1 MTFRDGKSRSGS
13 ALLIVLGMF
22 SFMLVSAVAFSVYM
36 RSSRA
41 PSSYV
46 RRNASARH
54 LVKAALARAMDE
66 IDTAIGNDPF
76 PGVGYNHDYGASG
89 INDPD
94 NHKNDNWHGH
104 VFTPS
109 NEVAAATTVS
119 TLTLEALGYLPPCLI
134 DEARYWSR
142 HSRTAQWRSFNYGLG
157 QYAFTAV
164 NVSDLF
170 DLNQLIDTDGVT
182 KQRLNRNS
190 SPTGRISPTY
200 LFRGGNTA
208 DMDGG
213 GSAAAGFLS
222 AIASGS
228 GFNNNPPINQIPFVS
243 MMDFNLALGGNALG
257 GIASPFMNRLN
268 GNQGRF
274 YSGNASEEVV
284 RRQVFMA
291 GGWNSDTNLTYSEY
305 STLGRINL
313 RYPEYQP
320 FDGCAWFPAATTLS
334 HCYNDV
340 SASHPFWQPMNDNF
354 PILAT
359 ALLCDYLDYDNVPL
373 SLCIPC
379 TEAVPM
385 ICGVELNANVIECQ
399 TEYILGT
406 PMPGPTP
413 PLQIRT
419 DICNLKINKVDFN
432 PTVTVVYPFLH
443 EQPGLPNYEIECYA
457 RIFFEEEQASS
468 DSDINDGGLRNA
480 FFDLG
485 TLDAAWS
492 TLNTG
497 SGSAS
502 FIEVKCSTPLV
513 IAGSSMFNDFR
524 NATGQ
529 NREKKAIISKTLR
542 VQLPPFTKKLAD
554 LSLQNPGTGWQVA
567 SGTDANQIDFFPSG
581 NLNSANRINLGTTL
595 ASPAAGPIYRPMV
608 AMWVRIKDGNG
619 KTVDMSP
626 AIPAYD
632 NMNNFPGNAS
642 LNGFNQAATG
652 VTLPNMS
659 ARCPAFRFY
668 PQKSTPGITPDG
680 RTGGPYD
687 GITAPPPPPITDG
700 ATFKQKAYVANDPR
714 INWAPEQWW
723 VDASGG
729 NPENLWFNNVT
740 AFRSADT
747 TRDQDIFMSVS
758 DQGYLQ
764 SMYEWMLIPQVR
776 SLTTSVK
783 PEWGAFENSS
793 TSDYDGSMRTA
804 ANNVLHR
811 DLMWR
816 TYRSEAFGY
825 DSGWGSID
833 GLPFDEAENGLRVN
847 PYTDITNVMLGA
859 FANMPRDWWSAG
871 TNHLANGK
879 NYMNGTTFTPDY
891 LFDWSCT
898 YDDVYRMTAYW
909 MRAFRRGD
917 NPAEREKMFGAD
929 GWRNVL
935 DDAWNW
941 REGRVNYSVPDV
953 TVADIEGILQDD
965 MTLADRKFL
974 YGYLKGCFANTAQLF
989 LVFVRAESAAGG
1001 GGAGSGARAVALVW
1015 RDPNPPMDNSGQ
1027 YKTATG
1033 GSEAPTYGKDNAQKY
1048 LHVSSGRSEES
1059 WRLNE
1064 RNYPPHKMRVLF
1076 YHQLD

>member
-89 INDPD
+89 SNDPD

-164 NVSDLF
+164 NVSDFF

-208 DMDGG
+208 NMDGG

-320 FDGCAWFPAATTLS
+320 FDGYSWFPAATTLS

-340 SASHPFWQPMNDNF
+340 AENHPFWQPINANF
-354 PILAT
+354 PVLAT

-385 ICGVELNANVIECQ
+385 ICGVELNDGCVRYNVAVAEDVLQEANAEQ
-399 TEYILGT
+399 GT
-406 PMPGPTP
+406 KKK
-413 PLQIRT
+413 IKRT
-419 DICNLKINKVDFN
+419 YSLNVEVRDLE
-432 PTVTVVYPFLH
+432 TTLTTVYPFINGPQGQSSGYTA
-443 EQPGLPNYEIECYA
+443 ESFARVFFVVQPSGTGLN
-457 RIFFEEEQASS
+457 
-468 DSDINDGGLRNA
+468 DSGLR
-480 FFDLG
+480 
-485 TLDAAWS
+485 T
-492 TLNTG
+492 
-497 SGSAS
+497 SA
-502 FIEVKCSTPLV
+502 TPLGRMD
-513 IAGSSMFNDFR
+513 ADGSQWDWSGITEAAYIQ
-524 NATGQ
+524 ATCGD
-529 NREKKAIISKTLR
+529 KAITAEATIGGDGAGIEQNSIKQDISMRMAGNLSKSAELAVLVYEVDENGNETL
-542 VQLPPFTKKLAD
+542 VDNECVNGT
-554 LSLQNPGTGWQVA
+554 SLNFYNGAWGTVNFLDELKNDANPGIKFRPSVA
-567 SGTDANQIDFFPSG
+567 
-581 NLNSANRINLGTTL
+581 
-595 ASPAAGPIYRPMV
+595 V
-608 AMWVRIKDGNG
+608 WVRIKNSEG
-619 KTVDMSP
+619 KTVDMVP
-626 AIPAYD
+626 AVPEND
-632 NMNNFPGNAS
+632 NLNGFAENVG
-642 LNGFNQAATG
+642 LNGFNRAMGGTAGIPLLRFFPKIDDDAA
-652 VTLPNMS
+652 
-659 ARCPAFRFY
+659 
-668 PQKSTPGITPDG
+668 GIVLIKQYFQDNNGTK
-680 RTGGPYD
+680 REN
-687 GITAPPPPPITDG
+687 IEW
-700 ATFKQKAYVANDPR
+700 KQKAYIANDPR
-714 INWAPEQWW
+714 INWAPEHWW
-723 VDASGG
+723 ATAETT
-729 NPENLWFNNVT
+729 NPKDLWLNKVKT
-740 AFRSADT
+740 FRSADT
-747 TRDQDIFMSVS
+747 TRDSDIFMAVS

-764 SMYEWMLIPQVR
+764 SMYEWMMIPQVR
-776 SLTTSVK
+776 SLTTSAN
-783 PEWGAFENSS
+783 PEWGAFEG
-793 TSDYDGSMRTA
+793 GSAYNGVVRTEVGD
-804 ANNVLHR
+804 VLHY

-816 TYRSEAFGY
+816 TYRSEAFGF

-909 MRAFRRGD
+909 MGAFRRGD